1 MKRGIKMAMTEKQ
14 IREYVDF
21 MYNKD
26 NIRNCECCPE
36 NRNFGDWQ
44 DRYPCANGAAG
55 YISTVEVNRNGKENI
70 QRCYCTI

>member
-36 NRNFGDWQ
+36 NRNFDDWQ
-44 DRYPCANGAAG
+44 DRYPCGQWRCWV
-55 YISTVEVNRNGKENI
+55 YIHCRGK
-70 QRCYCTI
+70 